1 MRVIIAGAGEVGRGV
16 AAALRMERR
25 GVALIDPEP
34 HAISESQS
42 LDCLLVTGNAL
53 SRESLIRAGIS
64 DAEIIVFA
72 TNDDYVN
79 LLGCGFSKRVF
90 SEQVG
95 DRTASGLIAIAHVKH
110 SEISDPS
117 KGAGPLEEWSRSNFV
132 VTPSTEIV
140 NQLVSGLISP
150 SLNDVLPMGGNA
162 WIVVSEVS
170 ADSPLIGSTTKD
182 PVTIEG
188 TGTLLPSIH
197 AIGRRGSREK
207 LSSGEEII
215 QEGDNILFVTG
226 STDSFGEIAKAL
238 GIPDTE
244 MPPKPSVAI
253 FGATSFG
260 SSLAQHY
267 LDGGSNVVIIE
278 PDLDA
283 ANSLVGSRIGISKRL
298 DVIHGDPQDEDLLRE
313 LAIEEHDIA
322 IAALGDDN
330 LNISISM
337 RAMDKGVMRTG
348 LLLNDRALVEAIHRI
363 GLRPVSKR
371 RVAVT
376 SILKSIHMHVPGSFQ
391 RIPSMPSLVSISA
404 EIHPDNDLIGSLF
417 SDVEKKLGVSFVMVE
432 RQEGDDGGVIAGV
445 PEHDG
450 VIAEGDRV
458 HLFLDIDDLG
468 KVEKSLGS

>member
-25 GVALIDPEP
+25 GVALIDPDP

-95 DRTASGLIAIAHVKH
+95 DRTASGLIAIAHIRH
-110 SEISDPS
+110 SEISDPA

-170 ADSPLIGSTTKD
+170 AGSPLIGSTTND
-182 PVTIEG
+182 SVPIEG

-215 QEGDNILFVTG
+215 QEGDNLLFVTG
-226 STDSFGEIAKAL
+226 STDSFGAIAKAL

-404 EIHPDNDLIGSLF
+404 EIHPDNDLVGSLF

-432 RQEGDDGGVIAGV
+432 RQEGGDGGVIAGV

-458 HLFLDIDDLG
+458 YLFLDIDDLG

>member
-25 GVALIDPEP
+25 GVALIDPDP

-95 DRTASGLIAIAHVKH
+95 DRTASGLIAIAHIRH
-110 SEISDPS
+110 SEISDPA

-170 ADSPLIGSTTKD
+170 AGSPLIGSTTND
-182 PVTIEG
+182 PVPIEG

-215 QEGDNILFVTG
+215 QEGDNLLFVTG

-404 EIHPDNDLIGSLF
+404 EIHPDNDLVGSLF

-432 RQEGDDGGVIAGV
+432 RQEGGDGGVIAGV

-458 HLFLDIDDLG
+458 YLFLDIDDLG